1 MGRFLPTGNLPAAL
15 HMLASLQPRGTH
27 GASAEPRAEV
37 TAQEAAWLAWHHFHA
52 TLSFLGVML

>member
-1 MGRFLPTGNLPAAL
+1 MGCFLPTGNLPAAL

-37 TAQEAAWLAWHHFHA
+37 AAQEDA
-52 TLSFLGVML
+52 